1 MMNLLDSFAARPP
14 QPRRQCGEAA
24 PCVRILRSA
33 SFVVV
38 GNRYEHACDRCK
50 VTFSVEDL
58 ARIASALVAAVALC
72 CAAAFV
78 VAHPPGSAIGAEDQ
92 NRWFGVA
99 LAVFGGI
106 GWLRLGLL
114 LWQRSVH
121 RTM

>member
-1 MMNLLDSFAARPP
+1 M
-14 QPRRQCGEAA
+14 
-24 PCVRILRSA
+24 
-33 SFVVV
+33 VV

-50 VTFSVEDL
+50 ATFSVEDS

-92 NRWFGVA
+92 NRWFGIA
-99 LAVFGGI
+99 LAVFGAL

-114 LWQRSVH
+114 LRQRFVH
-121 RTM
+121 RAM